1 MMRFLGFKTTGG
13 QDMYP
18 RQDYSITHA
27 FEPSRLIYSSDVVD
41 GAVVI
46 QGVFLPDD
54 ILQQELT
61 TD

>member
-1 MMRFLGFKTTGG
+1 
-13 QDMYP
+13 MYP